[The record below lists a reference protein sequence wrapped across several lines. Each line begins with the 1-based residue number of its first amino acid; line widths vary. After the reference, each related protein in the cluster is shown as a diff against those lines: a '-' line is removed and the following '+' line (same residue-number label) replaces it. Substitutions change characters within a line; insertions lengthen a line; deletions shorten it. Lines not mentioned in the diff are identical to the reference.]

1 MGMRKRHMRIVTA
14 SRGHFIGVICG
25 MLAFILPPC
34 APGAEAS
41 PGIREA
47 MVRIYTVHT
56 SPNYDIPWSTL
67 SPESSSASGCIIA
80 GNLILTNAHAV
91 ADQTY
96 IEVRRHG
103 VAEKFPAKVKAIS
116 HTADLALLTVGDP
129 AFFEGAA
136 PLVLGELPEVQSEVV
151 VYGFPT
157 GGDSLS
163 STRGVISR
171 IEQSSYVHSS
181 ANLLAAQIDAAVNP
195 GNSGGPVLSGNRIVG
210 VVMQNM
216 PDAENIGYMV
226 PTPVI
231 EHFLTDLADGRYD
244 GFPTLGLQWQ
254 TMENESL
261 RRKFGLSEMD
271 TGVLV
276 KQVVPGSP
284 GDGTLLPGD
293 VVTAIGGRKIAG
305 DGTVEMRPGE
315 RTGFSAMIQDR
326 QIGETVTL
334 DLVRSGVRKSFKIAL
349 TATIEGVRLV
359 PREQYDVRP
368 SYFVYGGF
376 VFQPLTKNYLMI
388 LGDDWPE
395 NASPNLLSLFFEDM
409 RSVKGEQ
416 AVILTKVLP
425 AEVNHGYDELDTLRI
440 ISVNGVRIHSLAELV
455 RLTGRGDGSPYTIFE
470 SDNGTTLILDRKL
483 VTSTTADLLKQYRIP
498 VDRSEDLIDP

>member
-1 MGMRKRHMRIVTA
+1 MRIMTTG
-14 SRGHFIGVICG
+14 RGHFIGVICG
-25 MLAFILPPC
+25 MLAFLLTPHP
-34 APGAEAS
+34 AGAEAS
-41 PGIREA
+41 SGIREA

-80 GNLILTNAHAV
+80 GKLILTNAHAV
-91 ADQTY
+91 ADRTY

-103 VAEKFPAKVKAIS
+103 VAEKYPAKVKAIS

-129 AFFEGAA
+129 AFFEGAT

-181 ANLLAAQIDAAVNP
+181 ANLLAVQIDAAVNP
-195 GNSGGPVLSGNRIVG
+195 GNSGGPVLAGNRVVG

-244 GFPTLGLQWQ
+244 GFPTLGLRWQ
-254 TMENESL
+254 GMENESL
-261 RRKFGLSEMD
+261 RRKFGLSGKE

-276 KQVVPGSP
+276 RRVVPGSP
-284 GDGTLLPGD
+284 GDGMILPGD
-293 VVTAIGGRKIAG
+293 VLTAIDSRKIAG
-305 DGTVEMRPGE
+305 DGTVEMRPNE
-315 RTGFSAMIQDR
+315 RTGFSSMIQER
-326 QIGETVTL
+326 QVGEAVTIE
-334 DLVRSGVRKSFKIAL
+334 LVRAGARKSFKIAL
-349 TATIEGVRLV
+349 TATIEDIRLV
-359 PREQYDVRP
+359 PREQYDIRP

-376 VFQPLTKNYLMI
+376 VFQPLTKNYLMMW
-388 LGDDWPE
+388 GDDWPE
-395 NASPNLLSLFFEDM
+395 QASPDLLSLYFDDM

-425 AEVNHGYDELDTLRI
+425 AEVNHGYDELDILRI
-440 ISVNGVRIHSLAELV
+440 VSVNGVRIHNLAELV
-455 RLTGRGDGSPYTIFE
+455 RLTGQGDGSPYTVFE
-470 SDNGTTLILDRKL
+470 SDNGTTLILDRQL
-483 VTSTTADLLKQYRIP
+483 ATSTAADLLKQYRIP
-498 VDRSEDLIDP
+498 ADRSDDLIEP

>member
-1 MGMRKRHMRIVTA
+1 MGIVTA
-14 SRGHFIGVICG
+14 GRGRFIGVICG
-25 MLAFILPPC
+25 ILAFFLMPC
-34 APGAEAS
+34 VSGAEAA

-47 MVRIYTVHT
+47 MVKIFTVHT
-56 SPNYDIPWSTL
+56 SPNFDIPWSTL

-103 VAEKFPAKVKAIS
+103 IAEKYPAKVHAIS

-129 AFFEGAA
+129 AFYEGAT

-171 IEQSSYVHSS
+171 VENRSYVHSS

-195 GNSGGPVLSGNRIVG
+195 GNSGGPVLAGNRIVG
-210 VVMQNM
+210 VVMQSM

-226 PTPVI
+226 PVTVI
-231 EHFLTDLADGRYD
+231 KHFLTDLADGRYD
-244 GFPTLGLQWQ
+244 GFPTVGFRWQ

-261 RRKFGLSEMD
+261 RRRFGLSGKE

-276 KQVVPGSP
+276 KRVVPGSP
-284 GDGTLLPGD
+284 GDGMILPGD
-293 VVTAIGGRKIAG
+293 VITSIDGRKIAG
-305 DGTVEMRPGE
+305 DGTVEMRPNE
-315 RTGFSAMIQDR
+315 RTGFSSMIQDR
-326 QIGETVTL
+326 QIGETVTI

-349 TATIEGVRLV
+349 TATIEDIRLV
-359 PREQYDVRP
+359 PREQYDIRP
-368 SYFVYGGF
+368 SYFVYGGV
-376 VFQPLTKNYLMI
+376 VFQPLTKKFLMMW
-388 LGDDWPE
+388 GDDWPE
-395 NASPNLLSLFFEDM
+395 QASPDLLTLFFDDM

-425 AEVNHGYDELDTLRI
+425 AEVNHGYDEIDLLRI
-440 ISVNGVRIHSLAELV
+440 VSVNGVPIHSLAELV
-455 RLTGRGDGSPYTIFE
+455 RLAERGNGSPYTIFE
-470 SDNGTTLILDRKL
+470 SDNGTTLTLDRAL

-498 VDRSEDLIDP
+498 ADRSEDLIGP